1 MKSLLEAGAH
11 FGHQTRRWDPR
22 MRPFIFTQRNGIH
35 IIDLQQTVRRL
46 DEAFEWVADM
56 VAQGGSI
63 LFVGTK
69 KQAQETIESEA
80 RRCGMPF
87 VNSRWLG
94 GTLTNFQTIQGR
106 IDHLVRLEDALARGE
121 FARMPKK
128 DVAKIEEEIERL
140 NRHFGGIKEMTKLP
154 AALYIVDPSME
165 YISVAEA
172 NRTGIPIV
180 AMADTNCNPNLLDYP
195 IPSNDDAIRAVRLVT
210 ARIADAVLEG
220 QQRRDYGGDGE
231 EFEFD
236 ASGTYSASPDEPTPG
251 LEDAEEAA
259 APVAEAPVAVADAAP
274 AAAEAPAQV
283 GAADTA
289 PPAAS
294 AEA

>member
-1 MKSLLEAGAH
+1 MKALLEAGAH

-22 MRPFIFTQRNGIH
+22 MKPFIFTQRNGIH

-46 DEAFEWVADM
+46 EEASEWVADT
-56 VAQGGSI
+56 VSKGGMI

-69 KQAQETIESEA
+69 KQAQETIQNEA
-80 RRCGMPF
+80 SRCGMPY

-94 GTLTNFQTIQGR
+94 GTLTNFTTIQGR

-121 FARMPKK
+121 FSRMPKK
-128 DVAKIEEEIERL
+128 DVLKIEEEIERL

-220 QQRRDYGGDGE
+220 QQRRDYGGEGDA
-231 EFEFD
+231 FELD
-236 ASGTYSASPDEPTPG
+236 ASGTYTASPDDQTPG
-251 LEDAEEAA
+251 QDDVEAEEPVAA
-259 APVAEAPVAVADAAP
+259 AEADPSGEAAP
-274 AAAEAPAQV
+274 AAQA
-283 GAADTA
+283 
-289 PPAAS
+289 
-294 AEA
+294 

>member
-46 DEAFEWVADM
+46 EEASEWVSET
-56 VAQGGSI
+56 VANGGTI

-69 KQAQETIESEA
+69 KQAQETIQTEA
-80 RRCGMPF
+80 SRCGMPY
-87 VNSRWLG
+87 VNTRWLG
-94 GTLTNFQTIQGR
+94 GTLTNFSTIQGR
-106 IDHLVRLEDALARGE
+106 IDHLVRLEDAIERGE
-121 FARMPKK
+121 FTRLPKK
-128 DVAKIEEEIERL
+128 DVLKIEEEIERL

-154 AALYIVDPSME
+154 SAVYIVDPSME

-180 AMADTNCNPNLLDYP
+180 AMTDTNCNPNLIDYP

-210 ARIADAVLEG
+210 TRIADAVIEG
-220 QQRRDYGGDGE
+220 NQRRDYGAGGE
-231 EFEFD
+231 EFDFGED
-236 ASGTYSASPDEPTPG
+236 GQRTYSASPDEPAPG
-251 LEDAEEAA
+251 SASEEAS
-259 APVAEAPVAVADAAP
+259 AP
-274 AAAEAPAQV
+274 AATTE
-283 GAADTA
+283 
-289 PPAAS
+289 
-294 AEA
+294 E

>member
-1 MKSLLEAGAH
+1 MATNVTMKSLLEAGAH

-46 DEAFEWVADM
+46 DEASEWVVET
-56 VAQGGSI
+56 VAKGGTI

-69 KQAQETIESEA
+69 KQAQETIQNEA
-80 RRCGMPF
+80 TRAGMPY

-106 IDHLVRLEDALARGE
+106 IDHLVRLEDAMARGE
-121 FARMPKK
+121 FARMTKR
-128 DVAKIEEEIERL
+128 DVLDIEEEIERL
-140 NRHFGGIKEMTKLP
+140 NRHFGGIKEMTRLP

-165 YISVAEA
+165 YIAIAEA

-180 AMADTNCNPNLLDYP
+180 AMTDTNCNPNLIDYP

-210 ARIADAVLEG
+210 ARIADACLEG
-220 QQRRDYGGDGE
+220 AQRRDYGGDGE
-231 EFEFD
+231 EFEFEGQT
-236 ASGTYSASPDEPTPG
+236 SYSASPEDVAPG
-251 LEDAEEAA
+251 ESE
-259 APVAEAPVAVADAAP
+259 AEAEP
-274 AAAEAPAQV
+274 AEATTAAQ
-283 GAADTA
+283 
-289 PPAAS
+289 
-294 AEA
+294 E